1 MHVCRSY
8 NAMLPACSPIAPP
21 RPDTLP
27 RTYLLLYKPNGV
39 SANGSQKV
47 YHCLRFSSV
56 GAPTGANGR
65 QRIANNTFYF
75 PRVSSVGAPTGA
87 NGRQRIDKK
96 HVLLQL
102 IFVRWR
108 ATGANGRQRIA
119 CTMGNSGKTRKLD
132 QGNKNASTFVSVP
145 LPKQNQIFVKHIEK
159 YEKSKSKRN
168 SSQSN
173 IEWLRFSL

>member
-1 MHVCRSY
+1 MQLCRNY
-8 NAMLPACSPIAPP
+8 NAMLPARSPSAPP

-27 RTYLLLYKPNGV
+27 QTYLLLYKPNGV

-47 YHCLRFSSV
+47 YRCLRFSSV

-87 NGRQRIDKK
+87 NGRQRI
-96 HVLLQL
+96 
-102 IFVRWR
+102 
-108 ATGANGRQRIA
+108 A

-132 QGNKNASTFVSVP
+132 PGNKNASTFVSVP
-145 LPKQNQIFVKHIEK
+145 LSTKIIFL
-159 YEKSKSKRN
+159 
-168 SSQSN
+168 SN
-173 IEWLRFSL
+173 ILKNMKI